1 MLQYQLR
8 LHGSGIGGT
17 RISAGILRD
26 VLEVLTESARGALRL
41 RVEGRSVAPGTVP
54 QWIAAAADFDFVGL
68 AEGSTVLLL
77 EGRSLA
83 ESAPG
88 LFGQG
93 DLFQPI
99 DPTLGS
105 LSLVQE
111 SLHDAGTG
119 AKDSELF
126 DNALLD
132 RFESLARVFARG
144 VERIELANGRRGG
157 RKVTLEPSGLDI
169 LRRLKRETPPNQRVR
184 VAGWLDQIRHSD
196 RMFTLKLQ
204 TGAVLRGVAEDVD
217 PVKLAG
223 LWGRKAT
230 VSGMAVFKP
239 SGRVLRLDA
248 DEFKPA
254 SDDFSLWSVE
264 PKPLFQV
271 PAQPLRQPQGNR
283 SGINAVI
290 GQWPGDETDDQ
301 IRTALEELS

>member
-1 MLQYQLR
+1 M
-8 LHGSGIGGT
+8 
-17 RISAGILRD
+17 
-26 VLEVLTESARGALRL
+26 EVLTESARGALRL

-54 QWIAAAADFDFVGL
+54 QWIATAADFDFIGL

-77 EGRSLA
+77 EARSLA
-83 ESAPG
+83 ESAPE

-93 DLFQPI
+93 DLFHSV
-99 DPTLGS
+99 DTTLGS

-111 SLHDAGTG
+111 SLDDASRGV
-119 AKDSELF
+119 KDSELF

-132 RFESLARVFARG
+132 RFEGLAKVFARG
-144 VERIELANGRRGG
+144 VEQIELTNNRRGG
-157 RKVTLEPSGLDI
+157 RKVTMEPSGLEI
-169 LRRLKRETPPNQRVR
+169 LRRLKRDTPPNQRVR

-196 RMFTLKLQ
+196 RMFTLKLE

-230 VSGMAVFKP
+230 VSGTAVFRP

-271 PAQPLRQPQGNR
+271 PAQPVRQPQSHR

-290 GQWPGDETDDQ
+290 GQWPGEETEDQ